1 MAIARRKAKKKVT
14 KKKVTKKRVV
24 RKKAVRRRSS
34 SIGRSR
40 LSGEDRELLDEVL
53 NIAVNDGD
61 SYRSRRPSE
70 AVDKAFED
78 YRTYQIEYLE
88 DTFREIRRDA
98 VMELQAYWR
107 ESRKG

>member
-1 MAIARRKAKKKVT
+1 MAIARKAKKKVT
-14 KKKVTKKRVV
+14 KKKVAKKKVTKKRVV
-24 RKKAVRRRSS
+24 RRRAS

-40 LSGEDRELLDEVL
+40 LSGEDKELLDEVL

-70 AVDKAFED
+70 AVDKAFEV
-78 YRTYQIEYLE
+78 YRIYQIEYLE

-98 VMELQAYWR
+98 VTELQAYWR
-107 ESRKG
+107 KSRKV